1 MSASAL
7 DAARFGV
14 DLDIPIDPLG
24 AIAVTPTGDLPML
37 SGRDCL
43 VRDIQRRLVTQP
55 GALIHRPAFGAG
67 AIGYLG
73 INNSAA
79 ARSRLGTDARA
90 NLLADGRLKDAAIAL
105 TSDDGSSTLT
115 LTATLTLRDDSKNVL
130 AVTL

>member
-1 MSASAL
+1 MSASDL

-14 DLDIPIDPLG
+14 DIDIPIDPG
-24 AIAVTPTGDLPML
+24 GVIAVTPTGDVPML
-37 SGRDCL
+37 SGRSCL
-43 VRDIQRRLVTQP
+43 LRDVQRRLVSQP
-55 GALIHRPAFGAG
+55 GSLIHRPAFGAG

-90 NLLADGRLKDAAIAL
+90 NLLADGRLKDVGIAL

-115 LTATLTLRDDSKNVL
+115 LMATLTLRDDSKSTL
-130 AVTL
+130 EVTL